1 MGFKIILVPHDGSVM
16 SDKALDKAVE
26 IAKLAKG
33 SQIIII
39 HVIPEIPTPIFSKE
53 IRSHKTGKVITFSE
67 YMVSL
72 YQEMES
78 VMREKL
84 EDKKKKYSLEDGML
98 IEIFITI
105 GNPSD
110 KILEYATDKKADLI
124 VIGSIGVTGVS
135 KFFKGLGSVSRNVSE
150 KVSCPV
156 LIVR

>member
-1 MGFKIILVPHDGSVM
+1 MGFKVILVPHDGSAM
-16 SDKALDKAVE
+16 SDKALDKAAE
-26 IAKLAKG
+26 IAKLVKG

-39 HVIPEIPTPIFSKE
+39 HVIPEIPTPIFSRV
-53 IRSHKTGKVITFSE
+53 IRSPKTGEIITFSE

-78 VMREKL
+78 EMREKL
-84 EDKKKKYSLEDGML
+84 EDKKKKYSLYDIS

-105 GNPSD
+105 GSPSD
-110 KILEYATDKKADLI
+110 KILEYATDKNVDLV
-124 VIGSIGVTGVS
+124 VIGSIGITGVS

-150 KVSCPV
+150 KVSCPI

>member
-1 MGFKIILVPHDGSVM
+1 MVFKTILVPYDGSAM

-26 IAKLAKG
+26 LAN
-33 SQIIII
+33 IIKESRIMII
-39 HVIPEIPTPIFSKE
+39 HVVPEIPTPIFSRV
-53 IRSHKTGKVITFSE
+53 IRSPKTGEVITFSE

-78 VMREKL
+78 KMREKL
-84 EDKKKKYSLEDGML
+84 EERKEKYRKYGFP
-98 IEIFITI
+98 IEISITTGI
-105 GNPSD
+105 PID
-110 KILEYATDKKADLI
+110 KILEYAIEKKVDLV
-124 VIGSIGVTGVS
+124 VIGSIGVTGIS

>member
-1 MGFKIILVPHDGSVM
+1 MVFKIILVPHDGSAM
-16 SDKALDKAVE
+16 SDKALDKAAE
-26 IAKLAKG
+26 IAKLVKG

-39 HVIPEIPTPIFSKE
+39 HVIPEIPTPIFSRV
-53 IRSHKTGKVITFSE
+53 IRSPETGEVITFSE
-67 YMVSL
+67 YMISI

-78 VMREKL
+78 EMREKL
-84 EDKKKKYSLEDGML
+84 EYKKKKYSLDGMS

-110 KILEYATDKKADLI
+110 KILEYAIDKKVDLI

-135 KFFKGLGSVSRNVSE
+135 KFFKGVGSVSRNVSE

>member
-1 MGFKIILVPHDGSVM
+1 LIYKTILVPHDGSAM

-26 IAKLAKG
+26 IAKLSQG

-39 HVIPEIPTPIFSKE
+39 HIIPEIPTPIFSRE
-53 IRSHKTGKVITFSE
+53 IRSPNTGKVITFSE
-67 YMVSL
+67 YMLSI

-78 VMREKL
+78 EMRIKL
-84 EDKKKKYSLEDGML
+84 EDKKKKYSLDDIL
-98 IEIFITI
+98 IDIFITI
-105 GNPSD
+105 GSPSD
-110 KILEYATDKKADLI
+110 KILEYASEKHVDLI
-124 VIGSIGVTGVS
+124 VIGSIGVTGIS

>member
-1 MGFKIILVPHDGSVM
+1 MAFKIILVPHDGSVM

-39 HVIPEIPTPIFSKE
+39 HVIPEIPTPIFLKE
-53 IRSHKTGKVITFSE
+53 IRSPKTGVRVTFSE
-67 YMVSL
+67 YMESL
-72 YQEMES
+72 YEQMES
-78 VMREKL
+78 DIKEKL
-84 EDKKKKYSLEDGML
+84 KERKERYSNSGLDLE
-98 IEIFITI
+98 IYITI
-105 GNPSD
+105 GKPTD
-110 KILEYATDKKADLI
+110 KILEYSDQRKADLV
-124 VIGSIGVTGVS
+124 VIGSIGVTGIS